1 MCSLR
6 PVAPSSGMP
15 AISSAKRMQRVQWMQ
30 RVMKV
35 LISGPRF
42 FSLTARLLSWNRLRS
57 KP

>member
-6 PVAPSSGMP
+6 PVAPSSGVP
-15 AISSAKRMQRVQWMQ
+15 AISSAKRMQRVQWMH

-42 FSLTARLLSWNRLRS
+42 FSFTARLFSSKRLRS